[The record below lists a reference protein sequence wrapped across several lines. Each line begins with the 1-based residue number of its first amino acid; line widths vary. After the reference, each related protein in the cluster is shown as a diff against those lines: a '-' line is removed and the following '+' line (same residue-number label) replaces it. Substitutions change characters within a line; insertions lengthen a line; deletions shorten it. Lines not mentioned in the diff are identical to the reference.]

1 MNEYLD
7 FIKFALDEIS
17 KIDDI
22 ETINISKSYGVIFL
36 LNFEIKFKK
45 LGSEIFQIV
54 YSISD
59 GDKYTPIY
67 EKVSEEIM
75 RKQIKNQVKDFK
87 NSELINCEKEIEFY
101 LKKLEKL
108 KKWRE
113 NE

>member
-1 MNEYLD
+1 MNEHLD

-17 KIDDI
+17 KVDGI

-45 LGSEIFQIV
+45 LGSKTFQIA
-54 YSISD
+54 YSISN

-67 EKVSEEIM
+67 ENYDEKHM
-75 RKQIKNQVKDFK
+75 RKQIKNQVREFKD
-87 NSELINCEKEIEFY
+87 SELIDCEEKIEFY
-101 LKKLEKL
+101 LNKLEKL

>member
-1 MNEYLD
+1 MNEYLN

-45 LGSEIFQIV
+45 LGSETFQIPYAV
-54 YSISD
+54 GN

-75 RKQIKNQVKDFK
+75 RKQIKTQVKEFK
-87 NSELINCEKEIEFY
+87 DSEIIECEEKIEFY
-101 LKKLEKL
+101 LNKFKEL
-108 KKWRE
+108 KKRRE

>member
-17 KIDDI
+17 KVDEI
-22 ETINISKSYGVIFL
+22 EIINISKYYGIIFC
-36 LNFEIKFKK
+36 LNFEVSFKK
-45 LGSEIFQIV
+45 LGSETFQIPYAV
-54 YSISD
+54 GN

-67 EKVSEEIM
+67 EKVNEEIM

-87 NSELINCEKEIEFY
+87 NSELINCEEKIEFY

>member
-45 LGSEIFQIV
+45 LGSETFQIA
-54 YSISD
+54 YSISN
-59 GDKYTPIY
+59 GDKYTPY
-67 EKVSEEIM
+67 YTKYEEIHL
-75 RKQIKNQVKDFK
+75 RNQIVEKVKDFK
-87 NSELINCEKEIEFY
+87 NKEITECEEKIEFY
-101 LKKLEKL
+101 SKKLKL
-108 KKWRE
+108 LQKRRE